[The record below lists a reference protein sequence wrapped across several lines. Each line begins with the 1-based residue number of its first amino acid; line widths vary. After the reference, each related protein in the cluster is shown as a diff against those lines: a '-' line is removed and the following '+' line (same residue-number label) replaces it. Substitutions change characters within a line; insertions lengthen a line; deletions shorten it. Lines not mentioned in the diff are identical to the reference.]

1 MKKPEATR
9 SDIEEQ
15 KLSAKEPAA
24 KPKEKRVWKRI
35 VDQER
40 LKLKKTVGLGLP
52 IHLAANILK
61 INSRNANRVMAKIVQ
76 TESLER

>member
-1 MKKPEATR
+1 M
-9 SDIEEQ
+9 
-15 KLSAKEPAA
+15 
-24 KPKEKRVWKRI
+24 V
-35 VDQER
+35 QER

-61 INSRNANRVMAKIVQ
+61 INSRNANRVMTKIVQ